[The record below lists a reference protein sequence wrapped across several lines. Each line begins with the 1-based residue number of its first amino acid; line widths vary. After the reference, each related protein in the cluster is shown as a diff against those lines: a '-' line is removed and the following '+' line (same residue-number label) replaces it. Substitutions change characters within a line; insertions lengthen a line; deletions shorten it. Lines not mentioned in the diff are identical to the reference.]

1 MKRLIFTVMMMFS
14 FAGIFAQEAEFT
26 ADRPG
31 VSTGPS
37 TVAKGV
43 IQWEQGMQLDV
54 VANLDLCDPA
64 HCWAVSFGV
73 AWQVNK

>member
-14 FAGIFAQEAEFT
+14 FAGIFAQEVEFT

-31 VSTGPS
+31 ASTGPS

-43 IQWEQGMQLDV
+43 IQLEQGVQYDGDGGKGAFTFSNTMLRYGLFD
-54 VANLDLCDPA
+54 
-64 HCWAVSFGV
+64 GV
-73 AWQVNK
+73 NCV